1 MIQIVGK
8 KSVNILDIFLIIS
21 TCAESMFNFQT
32 VYKLILQLLCSQAKL
47 LKDCVAIA
55 TSFSLSMFL
64 LLYMTVKNG
73 EKEKKKVKYPVVY
86 TNYHLY
92 VVYIGKLRRGFQ
104 ILFNTYWC
112 VNRNVYGMFIVR
124 ETQTSIVTFIP
135 LNFLLFIYSFY
146 LAFLVNNE
154 VQIVNCFIIPF
165 FIV

>member
-1 MIQIVGK
+1 MIQIVRK

-73 EKEKKKVKYPVVY
+73 EKEKKKSKVSSC
-86 TNYHLY
+86 LY
-92 VVYIGKLRRGFQ
+92 KLSFVCCLHREIKKR
-104 ILFNTYWC
+104 LPD
-112 VNRNVYGMFIVR
+112 FI
-124 ETQTSIVTFIP
+124 
-135 LNFLLFIYSFY
+135 
-146 LAFLVNNE
+146 
-154 VQIVNCFIIPF
+154 
-165 FIV
+165 

>member
-1 MIQIVGK
+1 MIQIVRKKCEYSGYLSHHFNLCRVYVQFPDSLQTNTPAVVFTGK
-8 KSVNILDIFLIIS
+8 AFERL
-21 TCAESMFNFQT
+21 CGHR
-32 VYKLILQLLCSQAKL
+32 YKL
-47 LKDCVAIA
+47 
-55 TSFSLSMFL
+55 FSLHVFTL
-64 LLYMTVKNG
+64 VYDCK
-73 EKEKKKVKYPVVY
+73 KWWKRKKKVKYPVVY

-112 VNRNVYGMFIVR
+112 VNRNVNGMFIVR